1 VVKPEGGR
9 RASLAVFPPG
19 TRRFGPSVLVLARLA
34 LAALPLAAQP
44 LAALPVAV
52 LPLAVLPF
60 AVLAGCGGQARAP
73 NLPAPINETTLGL
86 GDVLEIRIV
95 GAHMT
100 GVNELPSEYKIGP
113 DGAVSLPF
121 VGRTKVVDL
130 EPNEIE
136 LLVRQKLIDGDFYT
150 NPQVSVVVRAYLSKR
165 VNIIGQVKKPD
176 SYPIET
182 GMGLQKLISM
192 AGGFTDIADEGNIII
207 QRKTKQGVKVDSV
220 DYDDIRDGRIA
231 DVPLQ
236 TGDYIEVKKNPI

>member
-1 VVKPEGGR
+1 MVKQVRVKG
-9 RASLAVFPPG
+9 ASFAAFTSG
-19 TRRFGPSVLVLARLA
+19 ARRLA
-34 LAALPLAAQP
+34 APLLIAMLLMAM
-44 LAALPVAV
+44 AMMAM
-52 LPLAVLPF
+52 
-60 AVLAGCGGQARAP
+60 GCSGEPRPP
-73 NLPAPINETTLGL
+73 NLPPPINETTLGL

-95 GAHMT
+95 GAHMS

-136 LLVRQKLIDGDFYT
+136 LLVRNKLIEGDFYT

-176 SYPIET
+176 SYPLES
-182 GMGLQKLISM
+182 GMGLQKLISL
-192 AGGFTDIADEGNIII
+192 AGGFTDIADESNIII
-207 QRKTKQGVKVDSV
+207 QRKTRQGVKVDAV